1 MGQVGQ
7 AGHGFSTA
15 LPTYIQLS
23 PQETICMKCQILF
36 SRKNIVSLSSAEF
49 AHSMVLKETKA
60 VMVEGPVIDGSVLVC
75 PMQTLSL

>member
-7 AGHGFSTA
+7 VGHGISTA

-36 SRKNIVSLSSAEF
+36 SRENIVSLSSADF
-49 AHSMVLKETKA
+49 AHCVKRNKSSY
-60 VMVEGPVIDGSVLVC
+60 GRRPSD
-75 PMQTLSL
+75 